1 MTRRRTLRPAFRTM
15 ALALMIMAAF
25 SLHPQALWASQSM
38 EKELPEAVSTSLATL
53 VQRVQDREAVM
64 LVNAIPLLDFAKN
77 TALSRDN
84 WKVEDFMEATGAY
97 FGYSIASPVDRI
109 VKYLYHPEL
118 PPSIFHPSVV
128 RVGKW
133 DEGPSEDI
141 PALWQDLHENAV
153 VAVYGQETEENTPD
167 VTTGG
172 YYTYHADR
180 LILLINHGGE
190 KYLLSISKQRDQS
203 SVGRKGV
210 VIGDDADWNYFYTDE
225 EGLTKG
231 GLGWVNS
238 YMFDSFSVTVLSAD
252 KSDPERTQH
261 VMFKWVRA
269 GWSGM
274 NMVRS
279 GHVRSG
285 CERFS
290 QSLIKLMESD
300 RLPDIET
307 FQSMTRHVRAMDR
320 RELSRTLQPYIEKLR
335 EMSAED
341 TVLSRRSFQRMLAE
355 DDPLE
360 HYSDYALKSLVMK
373 EFLKKSIGIPA
384 MLTMSHDDVLASLF
398 PEHDQES

>member
-1 MTRRRTLRPAFRTM
+1 
-15 ALALMIMAAF
+15 
-25 SLHPQALWASQSM
+25 M
-38 EKELPEAVSTSLATL
+38 EKELPETVSTSLAAL
-53 VQRVQDREAVM
+53 VQRVQDRGEIM
-64 LVNAIPLLDFAKN
+64 LGEVAPLLDFAKN
-77 TALSRDN
+77 TALSNDN
-84 WKVEDFMEATGAY
+84 WKVENFHEATGAY
-97 FGYSIASPVDRI
+97 FGYTIASPVDRI

-133 DEGPSEDI
+133 NEQPSEDI
-141 PALWQDLHENAV
+141 PALWHDLPENAV
-153 VAVYGQETEENTPD
+153 VPVYGQETEENTPD

-172 YYTYHADR
+172 YYTYQTNR
-180 LILLINHGGE
+180 LILLVNHGGE
-190 KYLLSISKQRDQS
+190 KYLLSISKQKDQS

-252 KSDPERTQH
+252 KSDPERSQH

-279 GHVRSG
+279 GHVREG
-285 CERFS
+285 CQRYA

-307 FQSMTRHVRAMDR
+307 FQAMTRHVQDMDR
-320 RELSRTLQPYIEKLR
+320 LELSRTLGPYIENLR
-335 EMSAED
+335 NISVED
-341 TVLSRRSFQRMLAE
+341 PVLSRRSFQRLLAE
-355 DDPLE
+355 EDPLE
-360 HYSDYALKSLVMK
+360 HYSDYALQSLVMK
-373 EFLKKSIGIPA
+373 EFLKTTLGMPA
-384 MLTMSHDDVLASLF
+384 LLTLTHDKILASLI
-398 PEHDQES
+398 P